1 MNLISV
7 ATLISAAGL
16 LDAQVTLNPNPTRVL
31 GHTTVRRVSG
41 SPNLAE
47 AKDLLNPS
55 SVALDTSTSPPAMY
69 VADTGN
75 NRVLGWRSALSFNN
89 GAPADIVVGQRDFIT
104 TLPAGPVNPGAQLS
118 TGLAVPVAVAVD
130 AQGNLY
136 VADAGNNR
144 ILRYSKPFQQQ
155 DALKLPD
162 MIIGQVNLNGSQPNS
177 PSLSANSIFLSGSGR
192 SFRSGLVFDSQGNLW
207 FSDAGN
213 NRVLRYS
220 KATLDRN
227 LNGPA
232 ADVQL
237 GQNSFTTISQI
248 SSSDPR
254 QKNVLV
260 NPSALAFDNV
270 GRLYVSDSFGGG
282 RVLVYTRTV
291 SGATAD
297 RIMGLIVL
305 AQGQQAP
312 PVVNDIGLGRSTSNG
327 SIPPDGV
334 FFANGTPY
342 VVDTP
347 SNRILRFDP
356 YESWP
361 NETQQFSPTARSV
374 FGQQDFTSGK
384 INRGL
389 PEPSNGGFDTPLQA
403 VVAGNEVYVVD
414 SGNHR
419 VLVFPTNNLSAATR
433 VVGQSEFF
441 QNAANN
447 IDGREF
453 YLFNGLASVGNAGT
467 SDGGGLV
474 IDKSSNP
481 PRLYVSD
488 TYNNRILGFK
498 DARSVRPGD
507 RADIVI
513 GQRDFL
519 RALVNNPANDVNQVT
534 DLGLFLPSG
543 LAVDAAGNLYVAD
556 SGNGRVLRYQRPF
569 DQQAPI
575 RPDLVLGQAS
585 FFIKVTDATSRT
597 MNRPY
602 GVALT
607 NQGHLLVSDLAH
619 NRVLFFRKPE
629 GGDFTTGQAA
639 EKVIGQPDFSSAFAS
654 NSPNRFTVPHGVST
668 DSDDRLYVA
677 DTGNNR
683 VLIYDTITLSD
694 IDPFPA
700 VTLTGLGSPHGLYVN
715 PLTAEF
721 WVAAPSQNAVY
732 RYPKFVDLLIGTQQP
747 NLGITSSAP
756 VGVTLDSFGNLL
768 VAEGVTNRINLHFPA
783 LRAQNGGNKLGRL
796 APYTYT
802 TLTPV
807 TGATLAET
815 TLNYK
820 DLPDSSVMPT
830 TLGDIQVLVN
840 DVLAP
845 IEYVAPDKID
855 IVLPK
860 STPIASDVP
869 IVITRVSTGQ
879 IVGSSTLVTA
889 REAPA
894 FFTTSGDGR
903 GQVMAKNPDGTANSA
918 SDRVGRSETI
928 SLFGTGFGIPPSGP
942 DDGMPADGKVD
953 GSGVLRIVIGTD
965 FVPNENI
972 TYFGLA
978 PGLVGVFQ
986 IDVKIPDRVA
996 PEPAVAITCQYGS
1009 SACNTESGNRVAI
1022 TIAVKP

>member
-1 MNLISV
+1 MTLISV
-7 ATLISAAGL
+7 AMLISAAA
-16 LDAQVTLNPNPTRVL
+16 LDAQVTLNPSPTRVL

-55 SVALDTSTSPPAMY
+55 GVALDTSTSPPAMY
-69 VADTGN
+69 VADAGN

-89 GAPADIVVGQRDFIT
+89 GAAADIVVGQRDFIT
-104 TLPAGPVNPGAQLS
+104 TLPAGPVNAGAQLS
-118 TGLAVPVAVAVD
+118 TGLAVPVSVAVD
-130 AQGNLY
+130 SQGNLY

-144 ILRYSKPFQQQ
+144 ILRYPKPFQQP
-155 DALKLPD
+155 DALKMPD
-162 MIIGQVNLNGSQPNS
+162 LIIGQVNLNGSQANS
-177 PSLSANSIFLSGSGR
+177 PVLSANTIALSTGGR
-192 SFRSGLVFDSQGNLW
+192 TFRSGLVFDSNGNLW

-220 KATLDRN
+220 KATLDRG

-232 ADVQL
+232 ADVQI
-237 GQNSFTTISQI
+237 GQNSFTTVQQGG
-248 SSSDPR
+248 SSDPR
-254 QKNVLV
+254 QKNILIT
-260 NPSALAFDNV
+260 PSALAFDAV
-270 GRLYVSDSFGGG
+270 GRLYVTDSLGGG
-282 RVLVYTRTV
+282 RVLVFTRTV
-291 SGATAD
+291 TGAAAD
-297 RIMGLIVL
+297 RIMGLVVVP
-305 AQGQQAP
+305 QGQQP
-312 PVVNDIGLGRSTSNG
+312 PPAVNDIGLGKVTSNG
-327 SIPPDGV
+327 SIPPDGI
-334 FFANGTPY
+334 FFAGGTPY
-342 VVDTP
+342 IVDTA
-347 SNRILRFDP
+347 NHRILRFDP
-356 YESWP
+356 YETWP
-361 NETQQFSPTARSV
+361 LETQQFSPTARGV
-374 FGQQDFTSGK
+374 FGQLDLTTGRP
-384 INRGL
+384 NRGL
-389 PEPSNGGFDTPLQA
+389 PEASAAGFDLPLQA
-403 VVAGNEVYVVD
+403 VVAGNDVYIVD

-419 VLVFPTNNLSAATR
+419 VLVFPLNNLSTATR

-441 QNAANN
+441 QSAANN

-453 YLFNGLASVGNAGT
+453 YFYNGLAGVGNAGT

-474 IDKSSNP
+474 IDRSSNP

-498 DARSVRPGD
+498 DARVVRPGD
-507 RADIVI
+507 RADVVI
-513 GQRDFL
+513 GQRDFM
-519 RALVNNPANDVNQVT
+519 RALVNNPANDINQTT
-534 DLGLFLPSG
+534 DLGLFLPGG
-543 LAVDAAGNLYVAD
+543 LAVDAGGNLYVAD

-569 DQQAPI
+569 DQQAPV

-585 FFIKVTDATSRT
+585 FFIKVTDATART

-602 GVALT
+602 GLALT
-607 NQGHLLVSDLAH
+607 NEGHLVVSDLAH
-619 NRVLFFRKPE
+619 NRVLFFRKPA
-629 GGDFTTGQAA
+629 GGDFSNGQSA
-639 EKVIGQPDFSSAFAS
+639 EKVIGQPDFSTAFAS
-654 NSPNRFTVPHGVST
+654 NAPNRFTVPHGVST

-683 VLIYDTITLSD
+683 ILIYDTITLSD

-700 VTLTGLGSPHGLYVN
+700 VTLTGLGSPHGLFVN
-715 PLTAEF
+715 PQTAEF
-721 WVAAPSQNAVY
+721 WVAAPSANAVY

-747 NLGITSSAP
+747 NFGITASAP
-756 VGVTLDSFGNLL
+756 VGVTLDTFGNLL

-796 APYTYT
+796 APYTYA

-807 TGATLAET
+807 PGATLADT
-815 TLNYK
+815 TLNFK
-820 DLPDSSVMPT
+820 DLPDPSKMPT
-830 TLGDIQVLVN
+830 ELGDIQVLVN
-840 DVLAP
+840 DVPAT

-855 IVLPK
+855 ILLPK

-869 IVITRVSTGQ
+869 IVITRVSNGQ
-879 IVGSSTLVTA
+879 IIASSSLVTA

-903 GQVMAKNPDGTANSA
+903 GQVVAKNPDGTANSA
-918 SDRVGRSETI
+918 TDRTGRSETI
-928 SLFGTGFGIPPSGP
+928 SLFGTGFGIPPSAP

-953 GSGVLRIVIGTD
+953 GSGVLRIVMGTD